1 MNFPPAPLSEQALY
15 KTISGY
21 ARAVQVENF
30 LESGCAVCGLLN
42 PKTRLR
48 KLQTVAFDRNL
59 LVPDAPVTRVE
70 RQDAEDSIR
79 SHSGPVL
86 LPDCND
92 ICMDC
97 MEDLQ
102 QGKIPADSLA
112 NGLWIGEVPSE
123 LRDLSW
129 TEKMLIS
136 RVKHNYCIVKV
147 HVSGMS
153 KMKANVVSH
162 SLPMAKIYQA
172 LPPSRDELDEVLAFM
187 YIGPNVP
194 TQKEFQRTPLLVR
207 RNKVAKALEW
217 LKLNHAD
224 YADLEISYKNLSEY
238 PEDQPP
244 VVVNFTQSMG
254 SNKDPESTAVNDEEE
269 DEGTEEGDCPFV
281 VHGLTGIDLDHM
293 GKHRHYEITAR
304 AV

>member
-1 MNFPPAPLSEQALY
+1 
-15 KTISGY
+15 
-21 ARAVQVENF
+21 
-30 LESGCAVCGLLN
+30 
-42 PKTRLR
+42 
-48 KLQTVAFDRNL
+48 
-59 LVPDAPVTRVE
+59 
-70 RQDAEDSIR
+70 
-79 SHSGPVL
+79 
-86 LPDCND
+86 
-92 ICMDC
+92 

-102 QGKIPADSLA
+102 QGKVPADSLA

-162 SLPMAKIYQA
+162 SLRMAKIYQA

-194 TQKEFQRTPLLVR
+194 TQKEFHRTSLLVR

-224 YADLEISYKNLSEY
+224 YADLEISYKNLSGY
-238 PEDQPP
+238 PEDEPP
-244 VVVNFTQSMG
+244 VVVNFTQSTG
-254 SNKDPESTAVNDEEE
+254 SNKDPESTASNGEEE
-269 DEGTEEGDCPFV
+269 DEGTEEGDCPLV
-281 VHGLTGIDLDHM
+281 VHGLTGIDLEYM
-293 GKHRHYEITAR
+293 GKHCRYEITAR
-304 AV
+304 AVEYFKSGGKVLGIIYICSYGLKIHLHHKRFEMVSWTQIPTFNKPW